1 MRFHGFG
8 PPVPFVRPWDAARMA
23 LGLALGLTLAQVGMG
38 LVAGD
43 IWGHPWLI
51 APFGASAVLIF
62 GVPSSPLAQPWTVV
76 IGNAVS
82 GLVALGVL
90 QLGLPVVA
98 AAILAASLA
107 VAAMG
112 LLRATHPPGGAVA
125 LALVLAQTLGQ
136 TPDLGFWAS
145 RVVLG
150 SCLLVAVGVFWNP
163 MTGRAYPFRHAK
175 G

>member
-1 MRFHGFG
+1 MNWRGFG
-8 PPVPFVRPWDAARMA
+8 PPVPFVRPWEAARMA
-23 LGLALGLTLAQVGMG
+23 LGLALGLTVAQIGMG

-43 IWGHPWLI
+43 PWGQPWLI

-62 GVPSSPLAQPWTVV
+62 GVPASPLAQPWTVV
-76 IGNAVS
+76 VGNAVS
-82 GLVALGVL
+82 GLVALGVMA
-90 QLGLPVVA
+90 LGLPVVA
-98 AAILAASLA
+98 SAILAAALA
-107 VAAMG
+107 VACMG

-125 LALVLAQTLGQ
+125 LALVLAG
-136 TPDLGFWAS
+136 TPDLWFWAS

-163 MTGRAYPFRHAK
+163 MTGKLYPFRHAK

>member
-1 MRFHGFG
+1 MSLRGYG

-23 LGLALGLTLAQVGMG
+23 LGLALGLTIAQFGIGLA
-38 LVAGD
+38 AGD
-43 IWGHPWLI
+43 PWGHPWLI
-51 APFGASAVLIF
+51 APFGASGVLIF

-76 IGNAVS
+76 VGNAVS

-90 QLGLPVVA
+90 TLGLPVVA
-98 AAILAASLA
+98 SAILAASLA

-125 LALVLAQTLGQ
+125 LALVLAAQP
-136 TPDLGFWAS
+136 PDLWFWAG

-163 MTGRAYPFRHAK
+163 MTGRLYPFRHAK